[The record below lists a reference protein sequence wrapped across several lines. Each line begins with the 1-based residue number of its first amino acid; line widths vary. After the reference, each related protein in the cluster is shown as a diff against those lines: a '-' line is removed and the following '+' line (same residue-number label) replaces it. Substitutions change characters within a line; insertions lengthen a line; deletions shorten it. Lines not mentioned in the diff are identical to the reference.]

1 MATYNLKFN
10 KDDSVVRHLIIGL
23 LADLNQKLSF
33 HRQVSNDSRVEVD
46 VPFYYSITGDENFL
60 RDEFLFTTIGGV
72 NCVPDGQK
80 ADGNYDQVPRGII
93 NITSLNVDPS
103 KLVNKRNLG
112 QYSVLD
118 KDGVMQSY
126 VAEFSMIPIVLGFDV
141 TIVVS
146 SQLDLFKVTEAII
159 KKMYRANYYNVEV
172 GHLEEGLYRVS
183 SEYAVPDDYSME
195 RPVEFGFGE
204 KEDFRVTFPLE
215 INSFIP
221 SFDFSTARH
230 AGNRMEV
237 IGSFNNTPD
246 GEVEGPNAPLLG
258 DNYNVTGREVPFK
271 E

>member
-33 HRQVSNDSRVEVD
+33 HRQVSNDSRIEVD

-80 ADGNYDQVPRGII
+80 ADGNYDQVPRGVI

-159 KKMYRANYYNVEV
+159 KKMYRSNYYNVEV

-237 IGSFNNTPD
+237 IGTFDNTQD
-246 GEVEGPNAPLLG
+246 GAVANASSPILG
-258 DNYNVTGREVPFK
+258 DDYKVVGRDVPFK